1 MSQRQNNQTP
11 TGRKTKT
18 MTNIIVKIEKAND
31 KTHAL
36 IKNNAENLI
45 ELCNAVY
52 APKLEDMKQDEYRD
66 WLFAEHRELAVYLYD
81 TVGAKDKM
89 KMSQQKKNIYG
100 GIKTIATRNNDFLA
114 WCASDFGSGTSSL
127 AKVTGSVNGYEK
139 SLAPKKEKTTPANG
153 GGDGGDDTGE
163 TIAPIEQS
171 PAPVSPAQIAEKL
184 IADLGRDM
192 AEKISIAIADA
203 LDAGIGTEQKKA
215 NAS

>member
-1 MSQRQNNQTP
+1 
-11 TGRKTKT
+11 

-36 IKNNAENLI
+36 IKNNASNLI
-45 ELCNAVY
+45 ELCNDVY
-52 APKLEDMKQDEYRD
+52 APKLEDMGNDDYRE
-66 WLFAEHRELAVYLYD
+66 WLFENHKELAEYLYD
-81 TVGAKDKM
+81 EVGAKDKP
-89 KMSQQKKNIYG
+89 KMGQHKKNIFG

-114 WCASDFGSGTSSL
+114 WCASDFGSGTASL

-139 SLAPKKEKTTPANG
+139 SLAPKAEKTSPANG
-153 GGDGGDDTGE
+153 DGGDGGDDTGD
-163 TIAPIEQS
+163 TPATIEQS

>member
-1 MSQRQNNQTP
+1 
-11 TGRKTKT
+11 

-36 IKNNAENLI
+36 IKNNADNLI

-52 APKLEDMKQDEYRD
+52 APKLDDMGNDDYRD
-66 WLFAEHRELAVYLYD
+66 WLFENHKELAEYLYD
-81 TVGAKDKM
+81 EVGAKDKL
-89 KMSQQKKNIYG
+89 KMSQHKKNIYG

-114 WCASDFGSGTSSL
+114 WCASDFGSGTASL
-127 AKVTGSVNGYEK
+127 AKVTGSVNGYEN
-139 SLAPKKEKTTPANG
+139 SLAPKKEKTAPAN
-153 GGDGGDDTGE
+153 GDGGDASGDDTPA
-163 TIAPIEQS
+163 TIEQS